1 MELNSEQIEFLNKCT
16 INSQFRVDPIITEW
30 TLNEKTGLVDID
42 GDFSC
47 YHVSGF
53 FGLTDFKGVKFGV
66 VTGNFWCDNNK
77 ITSLEGAPQEV
88 GGDFICR
95 INKITSLV
103 GAPRKV
109 GGFFDCAK
117 NELTSLVGA
126 PQEVGGPFDCG
137 DNKLTSLEGAPQE
150 VGGHFRCWGEDNQIS
165 HETLKLVWETMQKNK
180 IDYWTALSALK
191 RRIESDEWNKMSI
204 GLDGR
209 LSKDSQKGASMLGR
223 FGHFG

>member
-16 INSQFRVDPIITEW
+16 INSQFRVDPIITKW
-30 TLNEKTGLVDID
+30 TLNEKTGLVDIE

-47 YHVSGF
+47 YHVYGE
-53 FGLTDFKGVKFGV
+53 GLTDFIGVKFGV
-66 VTGNFWCDNNK
+66 VTGRFDCQSNNL
-77 ITSLEGAPQEV
+77 TSLEGAPQEV
-88 GGDFICR
+88 GGDFICS

-109 GGFFDCAK
+109 GEFFNCSK

-150 VGGHFRCWGEDNQIS
+150 VGGHFRCWGKDNQIS
-165 HETLKLVWETMQKNK
+165 YETLELVWEAMQKNK
-180 IDYWTALSALK
+180 IDYWTAISALNS
-191 RRIESDEWNKMSI
+191 RIESDDWKKMSI
-204 GLDGR
+204 GLDDR
-209 LSKDSQKGASMLGR
+209 LSKDAQKVYSILAR

>member
-1 MELNSEQIEFLNKCT
+1 MELNKEQIEFLNRCT
-16 INSQFRVDPIITEW
+16 IIPRVGGPTRSKW
-30 TLNEKTGLVDID
+30 TLNEKTGLVDIE

-47 YHVSGF
+47 YHVYGE
-53 FGLTDFKGVKFGV
+53 GLTDFKGVNFGV
-66 VTGNFWCDNNK
+66 VTGRFNCQNNK
-77 ITSLEGAPQEV
+77 LTSLEGAPQEV

-95 INKITSLV
+95 NNKITSLV

-109 GGFFDCAK
+109 GEFFDCSN

-150 VGGHFRCWGEDNQIS
+150 VGGHFRYWGKGNQIS
-165 HETLKLVWETMQKNK
+165 DETLELVWEVMQKNK

-191 RRIESDEWNKMSI
+191 SRIESDDWKKMSI
-204 GLDGR
+204 GLDDR
-209 LSKDSQKGASMLGR
+209 LSKDAQKGYSILAR